1 MDVNSSSVCLENEVK
16 DSVSNERLAN
26 LFAFHKA
33 SCLVLQMHSDCT
45 KLLFRAIKI
54 NFRHFWSRKKD
65 ETNIVLVIQHF
76 VKVLYIPAQEL

>member
-1 MDVNSSSVCLENEVK
+1 MRDLQIYLHFTK
-16 DSVSNERLAN
+16 RL
-26 LFAFHKA
+26 
-33 SCLVLQMHSDCT
+33 SLVLQMHRDCT

-54 NFRHFWSRKKD
+54 NLRYFWSRKKD